1 MQICLTSHFYCTCT
15 VARMQVAHGV
25 IVVVVAL
32 AYSFISSHINDDAA
46 SAMDASLA
54 HVAAGVQ
61 PLMEANRSAA
71 VVAHS
76 LEIDPPRQRNMPTVN
91 LPHNLLNIDRKTEP
105 HCPAC
110 H

>member
-1 MQICLTSHFYCTCT
+1 
-15 VARMQVAHGV
+15 MQVAHGV

-46 SAMDASLA
+46 RAMDASLA

-76 LEIDPPRQRNMPTVN
+76 LEIPSNESSYFQCVIHRAPLV
-91 LPHNLLNIDRKTEP
+91 
-105 HCPAC
+105 
-110 H
+110 

>member
-1 MQICLTSHFYCTCT
+1 
-15 VARMQVAHGV
+15 MQVAHGI
-25 IVVVVAL
+25 IVVVVGL
-32 AYSFISSHINDDAA
+32 AYSFISSHINDDAV

-76 LEIDPPRQRNMPTVN
+76 LFIPSNESSYFRYVINRAPLR
-91 LPHNLLNIDRKTEP
+91 
-105 HCPAC
+105 
-110 H
+110 